1 MYHEI
6 QEICSLQCGTGKQYK
21 SLCAESLKQYRTWNY
36 GHCVD
41 LAYIYRQHL
50 NKELKMVLKNQD
62 SLKAFV
68 RILRGSKRQLRR
80 ELCSDE
86 QQ

>member
-6 QEICSLQCGTGKQYK
+6 QEICSLQCETGKEYK
-21 SLCAESLKQYRTWNY
+21 SLCAESLKQYRTSNY

-41 LAYIYRQHL
+41 LAYIYRHHL
-50 NKELKMVLKNQD
+50 KQELKMVLKSQD
-62 SLKAFV
+62 SFKAFV
-68 RILRGSKRQLRR
+68 RILRGRKRQIRT